1 MKGPVAT
8 VELWEKGR
16 CVFSHAVSRELLQAA
31 VDEGCHLLLVGGDG
45 TPVLGK
51 DAMVP

>member
-16 CVFSHAVSRELLQAA
+16 CVFSHGVSKGSFAG
-31 VDEGCHLLLVGGDG
+31 EGEILR
-45 TPVLGK
+45 
-51 DAMVP
+51 